1 LQHNIKI
8 LLEVITNMKAN
19 RSIGC
24 NVTECRFH
32 AKTEPMCSLE
42 SIQVSKNVS
51 STAQTESDTECAT
64 FEKE

>member
-1 LQHNIKI
+1 
-8 LLEVITNMKAN
+8 MKAN

-32 AKTEPMCSLE
+32 AKSEPLCSLE
-42 SIQVSKNVS
+42 SIQVSKNVN
-51 STAQTESDTECAT
+51 STAQTESDTECAS

>member
-1 LQHNIKI
+1 
-8 LLEVITNMKAN
+8 MKAN

-32 AKTEPMCSLE
+32 AKSEQLCSLDN
-42 SIQVSKNVS
+42 IMVSKGTTQIVS
-51 STAQTESDTECAT
+51 DEKDTECAT